1 MQLHGLSN
9 LCEQK
14 FNININTSHP
24 SPSNLSC
31 SIPEGSILAPLLFLF
46 CLNDLPPS
54 FASNSFMLMIL
65 QIVFQNK
72 SIIEIEK
79 QLIRDLSS
87 LCDLFVNNK

>member
-54 FASNSFMLMIL
+54 FCQELIYVVDTSNSFP
-65 QIVFQNK
+65 K
-72 SIIEIEK
+72 
-79 QLIRDLSS
+79 
-87 LCDLFVNNK
+87 